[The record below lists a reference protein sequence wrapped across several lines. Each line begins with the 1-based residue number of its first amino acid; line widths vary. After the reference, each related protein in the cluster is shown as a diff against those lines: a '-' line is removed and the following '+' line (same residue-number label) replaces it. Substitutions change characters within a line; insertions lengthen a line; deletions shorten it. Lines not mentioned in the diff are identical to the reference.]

1 MPHEHAPRVAKAWTV
16 IVAPTLGGSFR
27 PATQR
32 ALPSTG
38 FSPTPAA
45 LDLSVRMRL
54 PAFAF
59 AVDSIAA
66 APACDSWMATPAA
79 QAAERWISPSSANA
93 IPPAMA
99 FRQPDVGRLPVDGVH
114 VRQVTT
120 PLGGSFRAATPQ
132 AVPSAGRSP
141 SPATLELSA
150 GLRMPR
156 FDFDADTT
164 AQPTGADTATVPPC
178 ASWMPTPGPQAAER
192 WVALSTAEAIPAATL
207 VESGGLRMPRF
218 DFDAD
223 TAAEPTRASSDAG
236 AATALPPCASW
247 MAAPEPQAAERWVAL
262 STAEAIPAAI
272 AFRQP
277 DIGKLPV
284 SATHVRQVTELA
296 PSLEPEPVA
305 RDVRA
310 VMNSRPAS
318 SYRGP
323 ALIRFSLHAVEEIV
337 ARPAATVQA
346 PRPAGARP
354 GPAPMPVESMPVV
367 PAHAPAA
374 MAPSVHMVL
383 PGIRALTAQVLPQAR
398 AVQGPAAMAVES
410 MPTVAQLVPLPV
422 AARPALRLPTL
433 AHFQPAEDNI
443 EILAAPTTA
452 PGPAPVESMPAAA
465 AFRALPLPVRP
476 VLVAQTFYPE
486 LRARFD
492 MPRVAGPAPVVAEP
506 PVPQPQPALLHP
518 ISRIATQPAGA
529 QPERPTPA
537 IPQPG
542 AFPLEYYCQRITSFP
557 AKRIQ
562 PMTPRV
568 ALQQQPFAIE
578 AALGKLEDLLKKKP
592 TRLVLPFEEI
602 FNKRKAQDA
611 KRSRININ
619 RTGKI
624 AAAVMVGIALW
635 AGSRIAN
642 LSQHTEEFRA
652 QVAASERT
660 VAVGESAGI
669 DPTQGNFGTGPVGK
683 ARRAIANRAAM
694 EITDTFKAGMRA
706 WGAEA
711 QSWAPGWKR
720 NPQGYVSTG
729 DMALFQPSLKYTDY
743 RMEFYGQIEDKSLG
757 WVVRAQDK
765 KNYYAM
771 KFTVTKPGL
780 RPIIS
785 MVHYGVVDGKAGHK
799 VETPLSVMVHNNR
812 PMHVAVDVRGKRFTA
827 SIDGERIESWTDDAS
842 AQGGVGFFSDPG
854 EKARLYW
861 MKLSRNQDWLGRFCA
876 YLSKD
881 GKQQTAEMWGPGIPN
896 NRAPAYPQLPAL
908 ALAAAGP
915 FKIRKHRRSEA
926 WTF

>member
-1 MPHEHAPRVAKAWTV
+1 
-16 IVAPTLGGSFR
+16 
-27 PATQR
+27 
-32 ALPSTG
+32 
-38 FSPTPAA
+38 
-45 LDLSVRMRL
+45 MRL

-59 AVDSIAA
+59 AVDSITA
-66 APACDSWMATPAA
+66 APACDAWMPIPAP
-79 QAAERWISPSSANA
+79 QAAERWISPSPANA
-93 IPPAMA
+93 TPAE
-99 FRQPDVGRLPVDGVH
+99 RR
-114 VRQVTT
+114 
-120 PLGGSFRAATPQ
+120 
-132 AVPSAGRSP
+132 
-141 SPATLELSA
+141 A
-150 GLRMPR
+150 GLRTPR
-156 FDFDADTT
+156 FDFEPDA
-164 AQPTGADTATVPPC
+164 ALPASASSGADTATALPPC
-178 ASWMPTPGPQAAER
+178 DSWMLAPAPQAAER
-192 WVALSTAEAIPAATL
+192 WISPSTA
-207 VESGGLRMPRF
+207 S
-218 DFDAD
+218 
-223 TAAEPTRASSDAG
+223 
-236 AATALPPCASW
+236 
-247 MAAPEPQAAERWVAL
+247 
-262 STAEAIPAAI
+262 AIPAAI

-284 SATHVRQVTELA
+284 DSVHVRQVTTPVDGSFRAATLDGVPSTDLSPAPATLERSGGPRMPRFDFDADTTASLMSAARDAETAAAGPACASWMEAPEPQAAERWVALATAKAIPAAIAFRQPDIGKLSIRATHVRQVDEVA
-296 PSLEPEPVA
+296 PSLEAEPA
-305 RDVRA
+305 ASDVRA

-323 ALIRFSLHAVEEIV
+323 ALIRFSLHAVDEIAV
-337 ARPAATVQA
+337 KPAPAVQA

-354 GPAPMPVESMPVV
+354 GPAPMPVESMPDV
-367 PAHAPAA
+367 PAHAPVAL
-374 MAPSVHMVL
+374 APSVQMVL

-398 AVQGPAAMAVES
+398 AVMGPAAMAVES
-410 MPTVAQLVPLPV
+410 MPTVAQMVPLPI
-422 AARPALRLPTL
+422 AARPVLRLPTL
-433 AHFQPAEDNI
+433 AHFQPAEDNG
-443 EILAAPTTA
+443 EFLAAATIA

-465 AFRALPLPVRP
+465 AFLALPLPARP
-476 VLVAQTFYPE
+476 VLVSQTFHVE
-486 LRARFD
+486 LRAQFD
-492 MPRVAGPAPVVAEP
+492 VPRVAGPAPVAAEP
-506 PVPQPQPALLHP
+506 PVPRAQPPMLHP
-518 ISRIATQPAGA
+518 MSRIEAQPAGA

-542 AFPLEYYCQRITSFP
+542 AFPLEYYCQRITSLP
-557 AKRIQ
+557 AQRIQ
-562 PMTPRV
+562 PLTPMV
-568 ALQQQPFAIE
+568 ALQHPPFAME

-592 TRLVLPFEEI
+592 TRLVLPFEDI
-602 FNKRKAQDA
+602 FAKQKAEGV
-611 KRSRININ
+611 KRSRVNIN

-642 LSQHTEEFRA
+642 LSRTTEEFRA

-683 ARRAIANRAAM
+683 ARRAIAKRAAT
-694 EITDTFKAGMRA
+694 EITDTFKTGMRA
-706 WGAEA
+706 WGAET

-743 RMEFYGQIEDKSLG
+743 RMEFYGQIEDKSMG

-771 KFTVTKPGL
+771 KFTITKPGL

-785 MVHYGVVDGKAGHK
+785 MVHYGVVNGKAGHK
-799 VETPLSVMVHNNR
+799 IETPLSVMVHNNR
-812 PMHVAVDVRGKRFTA
+812 PMHVAVDVSGKRFTA
-827 SIDGERIESWTDDAS
+827 SIDGERIESWTDDTS

-881 GKQQTAEMWGPGIPN
+881 GKQQTAEMWGPGNPN
-896 NRAPAYPQLPAL
+896 EQEPFYPRLPAL